1 MKTLFIIRHAKSDWS
16 DGSLHDRERPLNDRG
31 LRDAPVMAKVLL
43 QRAGTPQVFVS
54 SPAVR
59 AHTTC
64 KFFCAAAGV
73 PETAIRIEEQFY
85 FGSPEAIVGILQEY
99 FRAQDTV
106 AIFGHNPTSS
116 NLAYMLCPDF
126 LDDMPT
132 CAIVALGFE
141 KDVKAGR
148 GKLLWYDYPK
158 KHR

>member
-16 DGSLHDRERPLNDRG
+16 DGSLHDRERPLNERG
-31 LRDAPVMAKVLL
+31 LRDAPLMAGAFV
-43 QRAGTPQVFVS
+43 QRAGVPELFLS

-59 AHTTC
+59 AYTTC
-64 KFFCAAAGV
+64 QYFCAAAGV
-73 PETAIRIEEQFY
+73 PVSAIRIEEQFY
-85 FGSPEAIVGILQEY
+85 FGSPEAIVRILQGH
-99 FRAQDTV
+99 FRHQDSV

-116 NLAYMLCPDF
+116 NLAYLLCPDF

-141 KDVKAGR
+141 GEVKAGK